1 MAPTGLLESFL
12 AAIQASLSV
21 LLVISYGSIAAYLG
35 LLNHA
40 TTKAVS
46 KICVRM
52 FLPALLITKI
62 GSELHAES
70 ASRYLIIL
78 LWAIICHIISFLI
91 GIVAHIFLG
100 MPDWVT
106 VAIMFNNTTSYPL
119 LLITALDDTG
129 ILSSLIV
136 TDETTRDAIE
146 RAKSYF
152 LVFATVSS
160 CLTFAVGPRLIDS
173 EHAPEI
179 DEDSKEQDGILPD
192 IDEQRPDAEE
202 TSPLLAP
209 REVGNGS
216 TTIFTNPF
224 GSSSSLLTPHSFFPS
239 VSRRA
244 SGSRVGRPSSS
255 AGPLDQPP
263 FASPSRSRSRASMSN
278 TRERRVTLRPTPIP
292 HHLRRASVIPKS
304 KWSQLSPRTKWWL
317 LFISDFF
324 NAPLLGAVIGAMIG
338 LIPSLHRAFFSPS
351 DQGGIFTAW
360 LTASL
365 KNIGSLFVPLP
376 VVVAGVSLYTAMRD
390 VRLAY
395 RHSDGGEGDAG
406 PLKRSAALPWGTV
419 GFILMVRFV
428 LWPVASIWFIYSL
441 AGSDA
446 KILGDDPMLWFA
458 MMLMPTG
465 PPAMKLITLIQVSD
479 GEPEDEVNIAKL
491 LTVRVHLGCA
501 TNGACTKTDLR
512 YRTSSRLYCPSRSWG
527 VCLRARQIFGE
538 VDRVIVYLPCR
549 ANDLGL

>member
-1 MAPTGLLESFL
+1 MAPTGLFESFL

-21 LLVISYGSIAAYLG
+21 LLVISYGSIAAWLG
-35 LLNHA
+35 LLNHSS
-40 TTKAVS
+40 TKAVS

-78 LWAIICHIISFLI
+78 IWAIGCHIVSFLI

-136 TDETTRDAIE
+136 TDETTREAIE
-146 RAKSYF
+146 RAKAYF

-173 EHAPEI
+173 EHAPEL
-179 DEDSKEQDGILPD
+179 DEDAKEADVASDHDQNPD
-192 IDEQRPDAEE
+192 VSANEE
-202 TSPLLAP
+202 TSLLTSRGGSTVNFANPFGPSSPLLAP
-209 REVGNGS
+209 N
-216 TTIFTNPF
+216 T
-224 GSSSSLLTPHSFFPS
+224 FFPS
-239 VSRRA
+239 VSRRSSGSRAGRLGSSHAHSRNEDAFA
-244 SGSRVGRPSSS
+244 SGSR
-255 AGPLDQPP
+255 
-263 FASPSRSRSRASMSN
+263 SRSQGSASRHLG
-278 TRERRVTLRPTPIP
+278 LRPVPIP
-292 HHLRRASVIPKS
+292 HHLRRASVVPKH
-304 KWSQLSPRTKWWL
+304 KWSRLGPRTKWWL

-324 NAPLLGAVIGAMIG
+324 NAPLLGAVIGAIIG
-338 LIPSLHRAFFSPS
+338 LIPGLHRAFFSPT
-351 DQGGIFTAW
+351 DEGGIFTAW

-376 VVVAGVSLYTAMRD
+376 VVVAGVSLYTAMKDAIQASRSDD
-390 VRLAY
+390 VVDR
-395 RHSDGGEGDAG
+395 
-406 PLKRSAALPWGTV
+406 KRTSLPWGTV
-419 GFILMVRFV
+419 SFILVVRFI
-428 LWPVASIWFIYSL
+428 LWPIASISFIYWL
-441 AGSDA
+441 AATDS
-446 KILGDDPMLWFA
+446 KVLGEDPMLWFA

-491 LTVRVHLGCA
+491 LTVCCCLM
-501 TNGACTKTDLR
+501 L
-512 YRTSSRLYCPSRSWG
+512 SWF
-527 VCLRARQIFGE
+527 LLA
-538 VDRVIVYLPCR
+538 
-549 ANDLGL
+549 AAA